1 MEIAGQ
7 PGEGKT
13 LFMTYCALNYYNQ
26 GYKIYAN
33 YKIFNPYTGEQISK
47 NIETQ
52 ENLENAKNGYLCLD
66 EIAQYID
73 GRKAMSGV
81 SKLVNNVLQKNRK
94 RKLSLLFT
102 CQDAYMVDVRLRLNT
117 DFVALPYQHYV
128 INGRDVNFKQNL
140 FQPVDM
146 SPVFPYSQVHVDVLP
161 AGKFF
166 GKKDYTKYDVVQE
179 FDMMVEPISKFYDTT
194 EEIEDMVIQGRPLG
208 DAFEAKCLEKL
219 QDKFPYISWYPTED
233 SGKGQ
238 MTYDIEGI
246 WEDSEGVEE
255 KRTYIIDC
263 IKSLSNPRGENFYI
277 NLGKKN
283 IHKFK
288 EVEELRKAKT
298 FMMFDLKGKLYTL
311 QMDKYYDTGKKSI
324 SITPLLQSGQ
334 LEYIGQ
340 NK

>member
-1 MEIAGQ
+1 M

-13 LFMTYCALNYYNQ
+13 LFMTFAALHFHSLGFN
-26 GYKIYAN
+26 IYAN

-52 ENLENAKNGYLCLD
+52 ENLENAKNGWLCLD
-66 EIAQYID
+66 EISQYID

-81 SKLVNNVLQKNRK
+81 SKIVNNTLQKNRK
-94 RKLSLLFT
+94 RKLSLMFT
-102 CQDAYMVDVRLRLNT
+102 CQDAYQVDVRLRLNC
-117 DFVALPYQHYV
+117 DYVCLPYQHYV
-128 INGRDVNFKQNL
+128 INGRDMNFKQNL
-140 FQPVDM
+140 FAPVNM
-146 SPVFPYSQVHVDVLP
+146 EILLPYSQIHIDMLP

-179 FDMMVEPISKFYDTT
+179 FDVMVEPISKFYDTS
-194 EEIEDMVIQGRPLG
+194 EEIEDLIQQGRSLG
-208 DAFEAKCLEKL
+208 DAFESKCLEKL
-219 QDKFPYISWYPTED
+219 QDKFPYISWNLTED
-233 SGKGQ
+233 SGKNQ
-238 MTYDIEGI
+238 MTYDIEGV
-246 WEDSEGVEE
+246 WHDPEGLQED
-255 KRTYIIDC
+255 KTWIIDC

-324 SITPLLQSGQ
+324 SITPLLLSGQ
-334 LEYIGQ
+334 LEYIAQ